1 MLKNKYFDKVK
12 ELYDKKLKST
22 VDEWMSKTAVLRTGK
37 RKITYNPVKVALVL
51 LCVILVLMIICSAIG
66 SVLRPKSVEVTL
78 ESGSTYKTRKIS
90 DDILIYNNRGV
101 KAVNSGGK
109 TVWQIDEA
117 MSDPIAE
124 CDGKYLLLADL
135 GGNHYAASY
144 KNGKIVNEYKF
155 DKDIISAKITE
166 KGYVAIA
173 TDTDGYK
180 GKVSLFNK
188 RGSEIY
194 AWNSG
199 SGYISDIDISDN
211 GRYLAVA
218 QLVTDENAANTRI
231 QIIDTNRGEVISTV
245 ERKNEVTAEVKF
257 VSANK
262 LLVVTDNHIL
272 AYTRGGKEKFSIS
285 LEGKEASLYN
295 IDSDSL
301 IAVGVMDNRG
311 NSVLELY
318 SSYGKYRGS
327 YVAVGD
333 IRAVD
338 VSSSTV
344 VVAEQRGIVRVNSRG
359 KAKKTVSV
367 EHDIKDVGLYSD
379 TKRVMAVGYS
389 EAEIVTVK

>member
-12 ELYDKKLKST
+12 EIYDGKLKST
-22 VDEWMSKTAVLRTGK
+22 IDGLLSKKAVLRTGR
-37 RKITYNPVKVALVL
+37 RKIVYSPVKVAVMFFAVVL
-51 LCVILVLMIICSAIG
+51 TLMIVCSAVG
-66 SVLRPKSVEVTL
+66 SIFGSKSAEVTL
-78 ESGSTYKTRKIS
+78 ESGSTYKTRKIRN
-90 DDILIYNNRGV
+90 DILIYNNRGA
-101 KAVNSGGK
+101 KAVDDSGK

-117 MSDPIAE
+117 MSEPIAE
-124 CDGKYLLLADL
+124 CEGKYMLLADL

-144 KNGKIVNEYKF
+144 KNGKVVNEYKF
-155 DKDIISAKITE
+155 DKDIISAKITD
-166 KGYVAIA
+166 KGYVAVA

-218 QLVTDENAANTRI
+218 QLVTDENTASTRV
-231 QIIDTNRGEVISTV
+231 QIIDTNRGEVISSV
-245 ERKNEVTAEVKF
+245 DRKNEVAAEVKF
-257 VSANK
+257 ASANK
-262 LLVVTDNHIL
+262 LLLVTDNHIS

-285 LEGKEASLYN
+285 LEGKEALLYN

-301 IAVGVMDNRG
+301 IVVSVMDNRG

-318 SSYGKYRGS
+318 SSYGKYKSS

-344 VVAEQRGIVRVNSRG
+344 VVAEQRGIVRVSSRG

-367 EHDIKDVGLYSD
+367 EHDIKDVGLYAD
-379 TKRVMAVGYS
+379 TKSVMAVGYS
-389 EAEIVTVK
+389 EAEVVTVK